1 MVVKQAYTVP
11 TRPVPQ
17 GGIVKARDVMTAHPS
32 VVTPD
37 DTIRA
42 AAQVMRDR
50 HVGTL
55 PVIDNLKDRQLKGII
70 TDRDIVIRCLAAGHG
85 AGCTVKEHMTSR
97 HLTTVRLDDEVSD
110 VAHKMRRDH
119 VRRIPVLSDD
129 DRVAG
134 VVAVIDLAT
143 RLRPAD
149 PELVEG
155 IERSVPVSG

>member
-1 MVVKQAYTVP
+1 M
-11 TRPVPQ
+11 
-17 GGIVKARDVMTAHPS
+17 KARDVMTAHPS

-37 DTIRA
+37 DTIRT

-85 AGCTVKEHMTSR
+85 PACTVKEHMTSR
-97 HLTTVRLDDEVSD
+97 HLTTARLDDDVSD

-119 VRRIPVLSDD
+119 VRRIPVIADD
-129 DRVAG
+129 NRVAG
-134 VVAVIDLAT
+134 IVAVVDIAT

-149 PELVEG
+149 PGMVAG
-155 IERSVPVSG
+155 IEREGSVPAAAGG

>member
-1 MVVKQAYTVP
+1 VRLAP
-11 TRPVPQ
+11 E

-37 DTIRA
+37 DTIRT

-55 PVIDNLKDRQLKGII
+55 PVIDNLTDRQLKGII

-85 AGCTVKEHMTSR
+85 ADCTVKEHMTSR
-97 HLTTVRLDDEVSD
+97 HLTTVRMDDEVSD

-119 VRRIPVLSDD
+119 VRRIPVIADD
-129 DRVAG
+129 NRVAG
-134 VVAVIDLAT
+134 IVAVVDIAT

-149 PELVEG
+149 PALVEG
-155 IERSVPVSG
+155 IERAAQVTG